1 MVDLQSIGITT
12 QEEELFLKVK
22 KAVGNYPG
30 LERDLEDDPDR
41 IYLACKRSGCFTES
55 ELDFLGETFKT
66 PLRKKLIQRIKAYF
80 GL

>member
-1 MVDLQSIGITT
+1 MADLQSIGITKK
-12 QEEELFLKVK
+12 QEELFLKVK

-30 LERDLEDDPDR
+30 LERDLEDDPDK

-55 ELDFLGETFKT
+55 ELDFLRQTFRT
-66 PLRKKLIQRIKAYF
+66 PTKSLLQRIKEFF

>member
-1 MVDLQSIGITT
+1 MADLQSIGITKK
-12 QEEELFLKVK
+12 QEELFLKVK

-41 IYLACKRSGCFTES
+41 IYLACKRSGRFTES
-55 ELDFLGETFKT
+55 ELDFLEETFKT
-66 PLRKKLIQRIKAYF
+66 PIRKKLIQRIREYI